1 MNGID
6 VIYQQTDGNNLG
18 QWLALQWRTGSNPD
32 GYIIL
37 QQDCCMACILKR
49 LEALT
54 NKLERVHDGEGFKV
68 CIIAARPAEET
79 VDLQRRLP

>member
-1 MNGID
+1 
-6 VIYQQTDGNNLG
+6 
-18 QWLALQWRTGSNPD
+18 
-32 GYIIL
+32 
-37 QQDCCMACILKR
+37 LKR
-49 LEALT
+49 LEALR